1 MIDKQGFTFYPQS
14 WLDDAKL
21 THCSLAAKGMWIDL
35 LCHMHNGD
43 PYGHLVFNSKV
54 LSKEDVQKLLRIT
67 NQEVFDIAWQE
78 LLNKK
83 IILQEHGSGAY
94 YSKRMTY
101 EHKQQRRSMSDIK
114 KSPLFPVAEEIIG
127 HLNDVAKR
135 DYPVNVE
142 NFELIERWLKE
153 GRTVKEFKVVNEVK
167 TAEWEGSAKTG
178 IWIRPSTLYGD
189 KFLNY
194 LNQNPNHKLTAGGSG
209 RKWKFKDYYATQHND
224 NNTDGRNTDT
234 R

>member
-1 MIDKQGFTFYPQS
+1 MIDERGFTLYPQA

-43 PYGHLVFNSKV
+43 PYGHLVFNKKV
-54 LSKEDVQKLLRIT
+54 LTKADIQKLLRIT
-67 NQEVFDIAWQE
+67 NQEVFNSAWKE
-78 LLNKK
+78 LRDNE
-83 IILQEHGSGAY
+83 IIQKEKQSGAY
-94 YSKRMTY
+94 FSKRMTY
-101 EHKQQRRSMSDIK
+101 EHGRQKRSMSEIK
-114 KSPLFPVAEEIIG
+114 KSPLFPLAEEIIG

-135 DYPVNVE
+135 RYPVNRE
-142 NFELIERWLKE
+142 NFELVERWLKE
-153 GRTVKEFKVVNEVK
+153 GRTVKEFKIVNEVK

-194 LNQNPNHKLTAGGSG
+194 LNQNPNHNLMAGASG
-209 RKWKFKDYYATQHND
+209 RKWKFSDYYTTQQHSNQ
-224 NNTDGRNTDT
+224 DGKNAR
-234 R
+234 